1 MKLSRFRMIKRFYH
15 PGRPIYDQPHFKS
28 NLEKIAIHD
37 NIGDH
42 TYGDLQLGSD
52 KIASALSK
60 TLETGKN
67 ANVAFLTPNNHHYT
81 LAQLGIWKSGLS
93 CVPLCQSHP
102 PQTLKYY
109 IDDSQ
114 ASALIVTKDFVD
126 KIGDLRKQSKLLILE
141 DLLEEKAEI
150 EDLKGVEGEDNALLI
165 YTSGTT
171 GSPKGVVLTMNNVI
185 AQTECMIKPWAWHE
199 NDKILHIL
207 PLHHTHGIVNCHL
220 CPLHIGASIRM
231 LPHFD
236 AKTVWQHLLNGD
248 VNVFMAVPTV
258 YAKLLEYLRSN
269 PHLNDNVKDTLGDK
283 IRLMVSGSAALPQ
296 PIFEEWQQKTGHT
309 LLERYGMTEIG
320 MALTNPYAGQRK
332 PGFVGHPFPGVQA
345 RIVGPDGKVL
355 VQGDDISTSISAKSD
370 DENEEVN
377 GDLQIK
383 GPNVFKCYYGRA
395 EATAKEFTD
404 DGWFKTGDT
413 AQFSEQSFKILGR
426 SSVDIIK

>member
-28 NLEKIAIHD
+28 NLEQIAIHD

-42 TYGDLQLGSD
+42 TYGDLQVGSD

-269 PHLNDNVKDTLGDK
+269 PDLNDNVKDTLGDK

>member
-28 NLEKIAIHD
+28 DLEKIAIHD

-60 TLETGKN
+60 TLETDKN
-67 ANVAFLTPNNHHYT
+67 ANVAFLAPNNHHYT

-141 DLLEEKAEI
+141 DLLEETAEI

-269 PHLNDNVKDTLGDK
+269 PDLNDNVKDTLGDK

-370 DENEEVN
+370 DENEEPN

-383 GPNVFKCYYGRA
+383 GPNVFKCYYGRV

>member
-1 MKLSRFRMIKRFYH
+1 MKILSRYRMFKRFYH
-15 PGRPIYDQPHFKS
+15 PGRPIYEQPHFKS
-28 NLEKIAIHD
+28 NLKKVAIHD
-37 NIGDH
+37 NVGDH
-42 TYGDLQLGSD
+42 TYGDLQVGSD

-60 TLETGKN
+60 NLTAGKN

-102 PQTLKYY
+102 PETLKYY
-109 IDDSQ
+109 IEDSQ

-126 KIGDLRKQSKLLILE
+126 KIGDLKKYSKLLILE
-141 DLLEEKAEI
+141 DLLEESSSKVEGI
-150 EDLKGVEGEDNALLI
+150 KGVEGEDNALLI

-185 AQTECMIKPWAWHE
+185 AQTECMIKPWAWQE
-199 NDKILHIL
+199 SDKILHIL
-207 PLHHTHGIVNCHL
+207 PLHHTHGIINCHL

-231 LPHFD
+231 LPRFE
-236 AKTVWQHLLNGD
+236 AKTVWHQLLKGD

-258 YAKLLEYLRSN
+258 YAKLLEYLKN
-269 PHLNDNVKDTLGDK
+269 NDEFADNVEDTLKAK

-296 PIFEEWQQKTGHT
+296 PIFEEWQNKTGHI

-320 MALTNPYAGQRK
+320 MALTNPYVGQRK

-345 RIVGPDGKVL
+345 RIVGPEGKIL
-355 VQGDDISTSISAKSD
+355 VQGDEFSTNISARSD
-370 DENEEVN
+370 EEVN

-383 GPNVFKCYYGRA
+383 GSNVFKCYYGRP
-395 EATAKEFTD
+395 EATTKEFTD

-413 AQFSEQSFKILGR
+413 AQFSEQSYKILGR